1 MPIQITARVHGFR
14 RCGMAHS
21 AKASTYPDDHFTAA
35 ELATLEA
42 EPQLIVVRVSD
53 EREIASDTATLSAA
67 QSRIEKLEA
76 EQSAAQV
83 RIAEL
88 EAAAQERDARL
99 TEAHG
104 TVAAL
109 TAERD
114 ALQAQLAEAAATADG
129 KAKK

>member
-1 MPIQITARVHGFR
+1 MIQITARVEGFR
-14 RCGMAHS
+14 RCGIAHS
-21 AKASTYPDDHFTAA
+21 AKTRTYPDDHFTVA

-53 EREIASDTATLSAA
+53 EQVTGSDNAALSAA
-67 QSRIEKLEA
+67 Q
-76 EQSAAQV
+76 AA

-88 EAAAQERDARL
+88 EKTVQEREAQLTAAQDA
-99 TEAHG
+99 
-104 TVAAL
+104 VAAL

-114 ALQAQLAEAAATADG
+114 ALHAQLAAAATADDG

>member
-21 AKASTYPDDHFTAA
+21 ANACTYPDDHFTAA

-53 EREIASDTATLSAA
+53 EQETASDSAALSAA
-67 QSRIEKLEA
+67 QA
-76 EQSAAQV
+76 

-88 EAAAQERDARL
+88 EKTMQEREAQLTAAQDA
-99 TEAHG
+99 
-104 TVAAL
+104 VAAL
-109 TAERD
+109 TTERD
-114 ALQAQLAEAAATADG
+114 ALQAQLAAAATATDDS